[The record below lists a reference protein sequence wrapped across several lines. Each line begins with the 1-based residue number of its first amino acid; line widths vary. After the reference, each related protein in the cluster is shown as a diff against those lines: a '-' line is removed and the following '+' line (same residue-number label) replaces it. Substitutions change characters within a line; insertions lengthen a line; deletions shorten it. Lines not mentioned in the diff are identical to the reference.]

1 VIAAHGLGRDTTSC
15 TVAVSTKAR
24 GRFTLGVP
32 NASGHYRN
40 PLFDQQPAQITA
52 CWRASI

>member
-1 VIAAHGLGRDTTSC
+1 VIAAHGLRPGHHQR

>member
-1 VIAAHGLGRDTTSC
+1 VIAAHGLRPGTTSC